1 MDFTSA
7 RIHRGAGEVD
17 MSIAFDR
24 GLGRPLVAYAVI
36 PPGSHGPAFGVHVH
50 RSQALGRDV
59 EEWHVIIEGTG
70 IERFTNGDSVEF
82 SAGDLIAIYPGTGH
96 SVEVTGDKP
105 VKMLGILP
113 ELFETVNPDHPPW
126 PDTWLPRIRVLA
138 SSDELNPTVA
148 ECSDCGKRWE
158 RPDGDDA
165 SNTLPT
171 WAAEHGCAR
180 KTTNVHLA
188 IGERDQKGR

>member
-1 MDFTSA
+1 
-7 RIHRGAGEVD
+7 
-17 MSIAFDR
+17 
-24 GLGRPLVAYAVI
+24 
-36 PPGSHGPAFGVHVH
+36 
-50 RSQALGRDV
+50 LGRDV

-70 IERFTNGDSVEF
+70 VERFTNGDSVEF

-113 ELFETVNPDHPPW
+113 ECFETVNPDHPPW
-126 PDTWLPRIRVLA
+126 PDTWQPRIRVLA
-138 SSDELNPTVA
+138 RSDERNPTVA
-148 ECSDCGKRWE
+148 ACSDCGKRWE

-171 WAAEHGCAR
+171 WAAEHGCMR